1 MTLKSLLI
9 SVRSSMTN
17 LQNVIKPGQ
26 KIDSLY
32 EENSELKSKLALC
45 ENAVDDLE
53 QYGRRNC
60 LLFLGIKE
68 ATGED
73 CDEEVINLCRERLH
87 IEIMPTMI
95 ERAITQ
101 NRSKEKINEFRS
113 KNETN
118 YSKIRLL

>member
-1 MTLKSLLI
+1 ML
-9 SVRSSMTN
+9 R
-17 LQNVIKPGQ
+17 
-26 KIDSLY
+26 

-60 LLFLGIKE
+60 LLFHGIKE

-87 IEIMPTMI
+87 VEITPTMT
-95 ERAITQ
+95 ERSHRIGPKKDQ
-101 NRSKEKINEFRS
+101 
-113 KNETN
+113 
-118 YSKIRLL
+118 